1 MHEEVLYRRLFIS
14 TPTDSRRPLSSV
26 TSTGLQI
33 PTGPPAAVAA
43 AAAVGSQLDGM
54 AFSPS
59 QARHPPFHLTQFTNI
74 YDNIETRVS

>member
-1 MHEEVLYRRLFIS
+1 MAGQHKLWKLDKKTAKNALQGLRDCEQMPIS
-14 TPTDSRRPLSSV
+14 FLSHKE
-26 TSTGLQI
+26 QHF
-33 PTGPPAAVAA
+33 
-43 AAAVGSQLDGM
+43 SQLDGM